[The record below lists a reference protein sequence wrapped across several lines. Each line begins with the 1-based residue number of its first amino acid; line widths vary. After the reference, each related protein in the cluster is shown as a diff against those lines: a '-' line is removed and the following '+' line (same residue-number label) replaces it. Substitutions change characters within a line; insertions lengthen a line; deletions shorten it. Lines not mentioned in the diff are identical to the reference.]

1 MDRAVSVPPFALSEG
16 VALLDSAC
24 VVARAMLGAPACF
37 AVLDGAEGLRIAG
50 LSGLDRARAE
60 AILAD
65 GRSATGSGAARN
77 P

>member
-1 MDRAVSVPPFALSEG
+1 MSEG

-65 GRSATGSGAARN
+65 EAFRDGLGRGRN